1 MLIEYPIDLATDHRA
16 AGLILEAPFA
26 SIPHMA
32 RSIYPFLPASLLV
45 RTRYDNLAKMP
56 KVAMPVLVAHGTR
69 DQVIPFAQ
77 GRTVFEAAREPRE
90 FLPID
95 LAHHNDVYIV
105 GGERYRNAIAAF
117 IERVTPPLR

>member
-1 MLIEYPIDLATDHRA
+1 MVS
-16 AGLILEAPFA
+16 LEAPFA

-117 IERVTPPLR
+117 IERVTPPLP